1 MRDLQACVVVEYLKG
16 SVLYPL
22 HDVMQSPDP
31 LDFEGL
37 LQAAIEFVFAT
48 RTSSLTVKTVK
59 LPFPATTL
67 IAENHE
73 DGGRLTCTCYDLA
86 GWSPQELAEIIPI
99 FPTKFSPSKAAVAS
113 FPQILGDFPL
123 EEDRSLVEGFTFS
136 DMKFR
141 DKERQWVPLEHP
153 KTVTQFALDMIK
165 LASELEDGQVVFK
178 IPTYPLFEIQDLQRV
193 HFQQYWLV
201 KEAGK

>member
-1 MRDLQACVVVEYLKG
+1 MRNLQACVVVEYMKG
-16 SVLYPL
+16 PVLYPL

-31 LDFEGL
+31 LDFDGL
-37 LQAAIEFVFAT
+37 LQSALEFVFAT
-48 RTSSLTVKTVK
+48 RTSSLTIKTIK
-59 LPFPATTL
+59 LPFPATILT
-67 IAENHE
+67 AENHE

-123 EEDRSLVEGFTFS
+123 EDDRSLVEGYTFC
-136 DMKFR
+136 DMKVR
-141 DKERQWVPLEHP
+141 DSERMWVNLPEPRPL
-153 KTVTQFALDMIK
+153 TRFVRDLMQTA
-165 LASELEDGQVVFK
+165 AELEDGQVVFK

-201 KEAGK
+201 KEQK